1 MHFDFHTLWQFQLTP
16 IFVIAAATAVSMLLL
31 MSIELSIIVLNT
43 AKLKQPSQPFAN
55 KALFNPSEA
64 HISTILPFN
73 MKIQLK
79 I

>member
-1 MHFDFHTLWQFQLTP
+1 
-16 IFVIAAATAVSMLLL
+16 

-55 KALFNPSEA
+55 KALSNPSEA
-64 HISTILPFN
+64 HISTVSPFN
-73 MKIQLK
+73 MKIQLN